1 MQKIENII
9 RTITGCGGQA
19 SASAFDVGGE
29 LLRQDLYHRLGGQ
42 LVHRVVLVVA
52 AGQVGELLPG
62 QLVDALNHLKWFS
75 TINKDDIEIFGKW
88 FLGRFP
94 FC

>member
-1 MQKIENII
+1 MI

-29 LLRQDLYHRLGGQ
+29 LLRQDLDHRLGGQ

-75 TINKDDIEIFGKW
+75 TINKNNTEVFGKW
-88 FLGRFP
+88 ISDRFP
-94 FC
+94 LY